1 MNISKKQFDF
11 QIFTSL
17 IRALFPNWNFF
28 DRIAYS
34 FELQFQIESESE
46 WQTISF
52 SQKRKWYNLFFNPEC
67 NMALAQINIIEHFA
81 RDLQE
86 VRLQFD
92 SVLAEEKIQN
102 LTTFRL
108 LKSLLNN
115 RPSPGQSLIFKIVA
129 VQPSGSLDLYMSK
142 KIPWDDL
149 WSK

>member
-1 MNISKKQFDF
+1 LNISKKQFDF

-52 SQKRKWYNLFFNPEC
+52 SQKRNWYNLFFNPEC

>member
-52 SQKRKWYNLFFNPEC
+52 SQKRNWYNLFFNPEC